1 MLHHFA
7 ENSKIWYNQKAKPKK
22 QGKLSMLSLKN
33 TETKRNMMQSDF
45 SISCWLVWQSWIDDV
60 SETN

>member
-7 ENSKIWYNQKAKPKK
+7 ENSKIWYNQKANPKK

-45 SISCWLVWQSWIDDV
+45 SISCWLV
-60 SETN
+60 